1 MGSFRCHV
9 SVANI
14 THLSFWEYRLSV
26 SRQTL
31 WVVEWGLAIPAIPYC
46 RGKNSRSKKIGQTTQ
61 KMIHFV
67 PNMTVCF
74 LENLSTCSR
83 TQNVKNFGILGKKR
97 KVPKTTRFQDL
108 QVFAFFFVFFSGVL
122 RVVSLV
128 VWGAANMCR
137 PLSHQ
142 AQKHA
147 IKVLE
152 SMTKVVSR
160 CFG

>member
-83 TQNVKNFGILGKKR
+83 TQNVKNFGILEKNEKYLKQR
-97 KVPKTTRFQDL
+97 DFRICRYLHFFL
-108 QVFAFFFVFFSGVL
+108 CFFFGVL

-128 VWGAANMCR
+128 V
-137 PLSHQ
+137 
-142 AQKHA
+142 
-147 IKVLE
+147 
-152 SMTKVVSR
+152 
-160 CFG
+160 

>member
-83 TQNVKNFGILGKKR
+83 TQNVKNFGILEKKR

-108 QVFAFFFVFFSGVL
+108 QVFAFFFVFFFGVL

-128 VWGAANMCR
+128 V
-137 PLSHQ
+137 
-142 AQKHA
+142 
-147 IKVLE
+147 
-152 SMTKVVSR
+152 
-160 CFG
+160 

>member
-83 TQNVKNFGILGKKR
+83 TQNVKNFGILEKNEKYLKQRDFRICRYLHFFCVFFGGFAGCFLSRLRRCKY
-97 KVPKTTRFQDL
+97 VSAFVSPSPKTCNQSPRIDDQ
-108 QVFAFFFVFFSGVL
+108 S
-122 RVVSLV
+122 S
-128 VWGAANMCR
+128 
-137 PLSHQ
+137 
-142 AQKHA
+142 
-147 IKVLE
+147 I
-152 SMTKVVSR
+152 
-160 CFG
+160 